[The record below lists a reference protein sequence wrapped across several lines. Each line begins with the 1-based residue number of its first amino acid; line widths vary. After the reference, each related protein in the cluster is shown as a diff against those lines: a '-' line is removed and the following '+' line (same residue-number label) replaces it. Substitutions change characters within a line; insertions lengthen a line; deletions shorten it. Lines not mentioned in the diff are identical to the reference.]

1 MSLGGAALNLSLVNS
16 FTPTA
21 GETFTLIDNAT
32 GSAISGTFNG
42 LAEGA
47 FFPANGAL
55 WQISYSG
62 GGNHQDVTLTATTP
76 GLTGASY
83 DAATGQ
89 LTLTGDDLTTSAS
102 DYNLADLTLTGEG
115 GNPYNSASYALTS
128 PVSIVG
134 TATSTSVTFQLSGQ
148 DLIQLP
154 GRLDLNGG
162 TALDATSYTLSTSSG
177 WDTSTATA
185 QSGVAATAAGVYG
198 NHSGDYIG
206 TAGDVEQLNALI
218 VAADSA
224 ASGSFEIDFSGD
236 IAVSSALE
244 AINLKSGV
252 TLEIDGEGL
261 ALDGKDDSTSASYDQ
276 RGLFVYSG
284 AVNIDNLTIENMV
297 ANGGSG
303 GAGGGGGGGAGLG
316 GGLFVADN
324 AAADGGTDPN
334 AVASQVSLDD
344 VTFELDSAT
353 GGAGG
358 AAAAAAAG
366 AVWAAPQ
373 EALVSMA
380 GAALAAPAADSAPKG
395 RAALCGALLAGEMA
409 VRWAAR
415 RAAAAAAGA

>member
-1 MSLGGAALNLSLVNS
+1 MSSNS
-16 FTPTA
+16 
-21 GETFTLIDNAT
+21 
-32 GSAISGTFNG
+32 
-42 LAEGA
+42 
-47 FFPANGAL
+47 
-55 WQISYSG
+55 
-62 GGNHQDVTLTATTP
+62 
-76 GLTGASY
+76 
-83 DAATGQ
+83 
-89 LTLTGDDLTTSAS
+89 
-102 DYNLADLTLTGEG
+102 
-115 GNPYNSASYALTS
+115 
-128 PVSIVG
+128 
-134 TATSTSVTFQLSGQ
+134 
-148 DLIQLP
+148 
-154 GRLDLNGG
+154 
-162 TALDATSYTLSTSSG
+162 
-177 WDTSTATA
+177 
-185 QSGVAATAAGVYG
+185 
-198 NHSGDYIG
+198 
-206 TAGDVEQLNALI
+206 NALI

-236 IAVSSALE
+236 IAVSSSLE
-244 AINLKSGV
+244 AINLESGV
-252 TLEIDGEGL
+252 TLKIDGEGL

-353 GGAGG
+353 GGAGAAP

-380 GAALAAPAADSAPKG
+380 GAALAAPAAELSAKG
-395 RAALCGALLAGEMA
+395 QSGIVWGAPGGGNGSSLGGAAGGGGGGGRLTGTGGGGGGIGAGAGEVQSNLPA
-409 VRWAAR
+409 GGAGGFGGGGGGGGGFP
-415 RAAAAAAGA
+415 AAGGFGGGGAWDDEGGFGGGGGAFRNGGFGARQWRL